1 MSAFSSDLEDKVM
14 NHILGGSDYA
24 RLATVYL
31 ALYTAAPT
39 EAGGGTEVTSSNGY
53 TRLAITNNATN
64 FPASSGGQ
72 KSNGIA
78 FTFTPASGGSWGT
91 VSHWAIM
98 SAASGGSILF
108 FGALNATKL
117 INDTDT
123 LSFAIGQLN
132 ILLD

>member
-14 NHILGGSDYA
+14 NHILGGSDYS

-31 ALYTAAPT
+31 ALFTAAPT
-39 EAGGGTEVTSSNGY
+39 ETGGGTEVSGNGY
-53 TRLAITNNATN
+53 TRLSIPNNATN

-98 SAASGGSILF
+98 SASSGGLILF

-132 ILLD
+132 ITLD

>member
-14 NHILGGSDYA
+14 NHILGGSDYS
-24 RLATVYL
+24 RLGTVYL
-31 ALYTAAPT
+31 ALFTAAPT
-39 EAGGGTEVTSSNGY
+39 ETGGGTEVAGNGY
-53 TRLAITNNATN
+53 TRLSITNNATN

-98 SAASGGSILF
+98 SASTGGLILF
-108 FGALNATKL
+108 FGALNAAKL

-132 ILLD
+132 ITLD

>member
-14 NHILGGSDYA
+14 NHILGGSDYS

-31 ALYTAAPT
+31 ALFTAAPT
-39 EAGGGTEVTSSNGY
+39 ETGGGTEVTGSGY

-98 SAASGGSILF
+98 SASSGGLILF

-132 ILLD
+132 ITLD